1 VSPEDAART
10 VRARAVPAGVAELG
24 VGAVVVTAELTA
36 PAAVRV
42 RVPEEALR
50 PRAGGGWAVDREL
63 VVGDR
68 VGRAVQPWHAV
79 VEPDEEARWRA
90 YLRPGSDRVL
100 RNLVDADS
108 VGVLRA
114 EEDRQVTVAMV
125 GLGVRPVEQ
134 SFDLAHLRAVHER
147 LFAGVYPWAGEPRS
161 VDMGKGVGTDAFVS
175 WAAVETTFDH
185 VAGQVRGHDWF
196 RGMPREEF
204 VSVAAWTYNAVNTIH
219 PFREGNGRAQRVWL
233 DDLAAGA
240 GREFDWPRVPGGGQR
255 RDVPACQDGGAG
267 GDAGDARPD
276 HRITGSPDHQP
287 AGPGGPVNAAASR
300 RRSRGRPR
308 PGPRSPGSPPDRSPG
323 RPPGR
328 GSGTGWTG
336 RPGIAGTS
344 VGRSVGGPA
353 DAWSTRS
360 PTTGWPRCTARA
372 ARGGSSSAPSA
383 RCSTPRPRQAGDRAR
398 PARGIGSGADP
409 VDDRPNRGAAVAPSR
424 NFPCRLVTLP

>member
-1 VSPEDAART
+1 MFLGVSPEDAART

-147 LFAGVYPWAGEPRS
+147 LFAGV
-161 VDMGKGVGTDAFVS
+161 
-175 WAAVETTFDH
+175 
-185 VAGQVRGHDWF
+185 
-196 RGMPREEF
+196 
-204 VSVAAWTYNAVNTIH
+204 
-219 PFREGNGRAQRVWL
+219 
-233 DDLAAGA
+233 
-240 GREFDWPRVPGGGQR
+240 
-255 RDVPACQDGGAG
+255 
-267 GDAGDARPD
+267 
-276 HRITGSPDHQP
+276 
-287 AGPGGPVNAAASR
+287 
-300 RRSRGRPR
+300 
-308 PGPRSPGSPPDRSPG
+308 
-323 RPPGR
+323 
-328 GSGTGWTG
+328 
-336 RPGIAGTS
+336 
-344 VGRSVGGPA
+344 
-353 DAWSTRS
+353 
-360 PTTGWPRCTARA
+360 
-372 ARGGSSSAPSA
+372 
-383 RCSTPRPRQAGDRAR
+383 
-398 PARGIGSGADP
+398 
-409 VDDRPNRGAAVAPSR
+409 
-424 NFPCRLVTLP
+424 

>member
-1 VSPEDAART
+1 MSPEDAART

-185 VAGQVRGHDWF
+185 VAGQVRGHDRF
-196 RGMPREEF
+196 RGMPREKF
-204 VSVAAWTYNAVNTIH
+204 VSAAAWTYNAVNTIH

-255 RDVPACQDGGAG
+255 RDVPACPDGGAG

-276 HRITGSPDHQP
+276 HRP

-308 PGPRSPGSPPDRSPG
+308 PGPPISGITTGPVARPVTRPGVGYGVD
-323 RPPGR
+323 RPPRNSGYERWPQR
-328 GSGTGWTG
+328 GW
-336 RPGIAGTS
+336 
-344 VGRSVGGPA
+344 
-353 DAWSTRS
+353 
-360 PTTGWPRCTARA
+360 ARRRLVYTLTDDGVA
-372 ARGGSSSAPSA
+372 ALHCARGAWREFVRTLGSVLDAP
-383 RCSTPRPRQAGDRAR
+383 
-398 PARGIGSGADP
+398 PASG
-409 VDDRPNRGAAVAPSR
+409 R
-424 NFPCRLVTLP
+424 

>member
-1 VSPEDAART
+1 
-10 VRARAVPAGVAELG
+10 
-24 VGAVVVTAELTA
+24 VVVTAELTA

-196 RGMPREEF
+196 REMPREEF

-276 HRITGSPDHQP
+276 HRITGSPDHRITGSP
-287 AGPGGPVNAAASR
+287 ARWTRRAGERRRVQEAFARPAASR
-300 RRSRGRPR
+300 API
-308 PGPRSPGSPPDRSPG
+308 
-323 RPPGR
+323 
-328 GSGTGWTG
+328 SG
-336 RPGIAGTS
+336 I
-344 VGRSVGGPA
+344 
-353 DAWSTRS
+353 
-360 PTTGWPRCTARA
+360 TTGPV
-372 ARGGSSSAPSA
+372 
-383 RCSTPRPRQAGDRAR
+383 AR
-398 PARGIGSGADP
+398 PATRPGVGYG
-409 VDDRPNRGAAVAPSR
+409 VDRPPRNSGYERWPQRGWARRRLVYTLTDDGVAALHCARGAWREFVRTLGSVLDAPPASGR
-424 NFPCRLVTLP
+424 

>member
-1 VSPEDAART
+1 VRAAGGRWTGSWWSGTASGERSSRGTRWSSPTRRPGGGRIYGRGRT
-10 VRARAVPAGVAELG
+10 VYCATWSTRTRSGCS
-24 VGAVVVTAELTA
+24 A
-36 PAAVRV
+36 PR
-42 RVPEEALR
+42 RT
-50 PRAGGGWAVDREL
+50 
-63 VVGDR
+63 
-68 VGRAVQPWHAV
+68 GRS
-79 VEPDEEARWRA
+79 RWRWWGW
-90 YLRPGSDRVL
+90 GSAR
-100 RNLVDADS
+100 S
-108 VGVLRA
+108 SRA
-114 EEDRQVTVAMV
+114 STWRTC
-125 GLGVRPVEQ
+125 
-134 SFDLAHLRAVHER
+134 AVHER

-185 VAGQVRGHDWF
+185 VAGQVRGHDRF

-204 VSVAAWTYNAVNTIH
+204 VSAAAWTYNAVNTIH

-255 RDVPACQDGGAG
+255 RDVPACPDGGAG

-276 HRITGSPDHQP
+276 HRP

-323 RPPGR
+323 RSPGR

-336 RPGIAGTS
+336 RPGTAGTS

-409 VDDRPNRGAAVAPSR
+409 VDDRPNRGAAVAPSQ
-424 NFPCRLVTLP
+424 NFPCRLVALP